1 MKYLKIFVAAFM
13 AGSFLSG
20 AAYAETIRFWT
31 TENQPKRLAKQEA
44 MAADFQK
51 RTGHS
56 VEVIPIEE
64 KDLGKR
70 ATAAFA
76 AGDLPDV
83 IYHSIQ
89 YVLPWAE
96 AGLLDVETNSDI
108 VSSLQKSTFA
118 PGAIAMA
125 QYDGMTAAV
134 PVDGWTQMVVYR
146 RDLFDAAGLAAP
158 TSYQAN

>member
-1 MKYLKIFVAAFM
+1 MKYLKIVAAAVM
-13 AGSFLSG
+13 AGSFISTV
-20 AAYAETIRFWT
+20 AYAETIRFWT

-89 YVLPWAE
+89 YVLP
-96 AGLLDVETNSDI
+96 
-108 VSSLQKSTFA
+108 
-118 PGAIAMA
+118 
-125 QYDGMTAAV
+125 
-134 PVDGWTQMVVYR
+134 
-146 RDLFDAAGLAAP
+146 
-158 TSYQAN
+158 